1 MMRSSIDRCH
11 APVSRIG
18 SSLSALARLL
28 VVAVLGVLASNT
40 ARAGV
45 DFHVGVDAGLAP
57 KPVSGRLIVLV
68 IKQGA
73 RLQSGVQPID
83 GPFWD
88 DPQPIFGMDVSNL
101 TAGTSVVLADVADGF
116 PVRPHELPE
125 GTYRAQ
131 ARLDIA
137 RQDSEWR
144 RHEGNLYSDAVEF
157 RVVPGEARATVR
169 LTLTH
174 ATTLERP
181 KSVEGLEWFE
191 WRSRLLSEFRGRE
204 VVLRAG
210 VVLPKEYDASK
221 TYAAVYEVPG
231 FGGNHLEAVRVARA
245 RARNFGDDALARST
259 FWIVLDP
266 EGPNGHTLFADSAN
280 NGPCG
285 EALVTELIPALE
297 AKYSLR
303 KNAKARLLRGHSS
316 GGWSTLWLAT
326 TYPETFG
333 ACWSSAPDPVDFR
346 RFQRINIYEQ
356 ANFYTNEGEDG
367 QPLEIASYRG
377 RGALMT
383 VRQESR
389 GEDVIGPDNTSAQQW
404 DSWFA
409 VFGPR
414 NERGHPTALF
424 DPESGRINP
433 AVAETYRAYDLGA
446 RLRNAPGTYGPIFR
460 ERVRLVVGEQDS
472 FFLNEA
478 VTLLKS
484 ELEKLS
490 ANETS
495 GSAMG
500 YVKILP
506 NHDHGSIFGSKEI
519 LEFPREMR
527 EHLDRAGLLAK

>member
-1 MMRSSIDRCH
+1 MIRTSIDQCPT
-11 APVSRIG
+11 PVSRRG
-18 SSLSALARLL
+18 SRWSARARLL
-28 VVAVLGVLASNT
+28 VVALLGVLATNT

-45 DFHVGVDAGLAP
+45 EFHVGVDAGMSP

-68 IKQGA
+68 IKDGA
-73 RLQSGVQPID
+73 RLRTGVQPID

-88 DPQPIFGMDVSNL
+88 DPQPIFGMDVRDL
-101 TAGTSVVLADVADGF
+101 TPGTSAVLADAADGF
-116 PVRPHELPE
+116 PVRPHELPT

-131 ARLDIA
+131 ARLDVA
-137 RQDSEWR
+137 RQDSDWR

-157 RVVPGEARATVR
+157 RVAPGEEHRPVR

-174 ATTLERP
+174 ATTLEKP
-181 KSVEGLEWFE
+181 KIVQGLEWFE

-210 VVLPKEYDASK
+210 VVLPKDYDARK
-221 TYAAVYEVPG
+221 AYAAVYEVPG
-231 FGGNHLEAVRVARA
+231 FGGNHLDAVHVARA
-245 RARNFGDDALARST
+245 RARNVGDDALARST

-303 KNAKARLLRGHSS
+303 KDARARLLRGHSS

-356 ANFYTNEGEDG
+356 QNFYTHEGEDG

-377 RGALMT
+377 PGTLMT

-414 NERGHPTALF
+414 NERGHPMALF
-424 DPESGRINP
+424 DPESGRIDP
-433 AVAETYRAYDLGA
+433 AVAEAYRAYDLGA
-446 RLRNAPGTYGPIFR
+446 RVRSEPEKYGPIFR
-460 ERVRLVVGEQDS
+460 ERVRLVVGDQDS

-478 VTLLKS
+478 VALLKG
-484 ELEKLS
+484 EIERLS
-490 ANETS
+490 ANES
-495 GSAMG
+495 PGSALG
-500 YVKILP
+500 YIKIVP
-506 NHDHGSIFGSKEI
+506 NHDHGSIFGSKEV
-519 LEFPREMR
+519 LDFPRDMK
-527 EHLDRAGLLAK
+527 EHLVRAGMLTK

>member
-1 MMRSSIDRCH
+1 MST
-11 APVSRIG
+11 
-18 SSLSALARLL
+18 LARLL
-28 VVAVLGVLASNT
+28 VVAVLGVLASNA

-45 DFHVGVDAGLAP
+45 EFHIDVDAGVAP

-68 IKQGA
+68 IQEGA
-73 RLQSGVQPID
+73 RLRSGVQPID

-88 DPQPIFGMDVSNL
+88 DPQPIFGMDVTTL
-101 TAGTSVVLADVADGF
+101 TAGTSVVMADTADGF
-116 PVRPHELPE
+116 PVRPHELPA

-131 ARLDIA
+131 ARLDVA

-144 RHEGNLYSDAVEF
+144 RHEGNLYSEAVVF
-157 RVVPGEARATVR
+157 RVAPGESRKPVR

-174 ATTLERP
+174 ATTLEKP
-181 KSVEGLEWFE
+181 KIVEGLEWFE
-191 WRSRLLSEFRGRE
+191 CRSRLLSEFRGRE
-204 VVLRAG
+204 VLLRAG
-210 VVLPKEYDASK
+210 VVLPKGYDASK
-221 TYAAVYEVPG
+221 AYAAVYEVPG
-231 FGGNHLEAVRVARA
+231 FGGNHHDAVRVARA
-245 RARNFGDDALARST
+245 RARNLGDDALARST

-285 EALVTELIPALE
+285 EALVKELIPALE

-303 KNAKARLLRGHSS
+303 KEAKARLLRGHSS

-377 RGALMT
+377 RGNLMT
-383 VRQESR
+383 VRQEAR

-414 NERGHPTALF
+414 NDRGHPAALF
-424 DPESGRINP
+424 DPESGVIDHG
-433 AVAETYRAYDLGA
+433 VAETYRAYDLGV
-446 RLRNAPGTYGPIFR
+446 RLRSAPGTYAPIFR

-478 VTLLKS
+478 VALLKS
-484 ELEKLS
+484 DLETLS
-490 ANETS
+490 ANETP

-500 YVKILP
+500 YVKIVP
-506 NHDHGSIFGSKEI
+506 DHDHGSIFGSKEI
-519 LEFPREMR
+519 LEFPREMK